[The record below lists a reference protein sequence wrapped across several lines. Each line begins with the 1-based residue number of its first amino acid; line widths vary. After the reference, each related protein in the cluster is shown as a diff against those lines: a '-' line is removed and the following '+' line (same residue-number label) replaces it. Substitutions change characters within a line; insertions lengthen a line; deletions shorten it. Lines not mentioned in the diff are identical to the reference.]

1 MSFRNQ
7 ITSAVHRLQAFLHR
21 ELKLNY
27 VLLSLLG
34 SAILALGLCHIH
46 AYSHVTEGGVLG
58 LTLWLDHHLHISP
71 AFSGLILNVL
81 CYILGWKYLGKP
93 FLLYSAISSLNFS
106 LTYKFFEQFD
116 TFFPHVVQSA
126 LLSAIVGAVFVGVGA
141 GLCVLVGGAPS
152 GDDAIAMALSK
163 KFNTG
168 IQRIYL
174 LSDLSVLALS
184 LTYIPVQKILFSLL
198 TVILSGQIIGL
209 VTRIPLPAL
218 SAGQDHTAPAAD

>member
-1 MSFRNQ
+1 MSFRNDL
-7 ITSAVHRLQAFLHR
+7 SLRASRVQAFLRR
-21 ELKLNY
+21 ELRLSY

-71 AFSGLILNVL
+71 AFSGLVLNVA
-81 CYILGWKYLGKP
+81 CYGLGWKYLGKP

-106 LTYKFFEQFD
+106 LVYKFFEQFD
-116 TFFPHVVQSA
+116 TFFPTLVQNP
-126 LLSAIVGAVFVGVGA
+126 LLSAIAGAVFVGVGA

-163 KFNTG
+163 RFHTG

-184 LTYIPVQKILFSLL
+184 LTYIPVQKIFFSLL
-198 TVILSGQIIGL
+198 TVLLSGQIIGWI
-209 VTRIPLPAL
+209 TKIPLSSLLPGKT
-218 SAGQDHTAPAAD
+218 SPAPAAD

>member
-1 MSFRNQ
+1 MSLRNQ
-7 ITSAVHRLQAFLHR
+7 FTSASHRLQAFLQR
-21 ELKLNY
+21 ELKFNY

-46 AYSHVTEGGVLG
+46 AYSDVTEGGVLG

-71 AFSGLILNVL
+71 AFSGLLLNVA
-81 CYILGWKYLGKP
+81 CYALGWKYLGKP
-93 FLLYSAISSLNFS
+93 FLLYSAISSVNFS
-106 LTYKFFEQFD
+106 LAYKLFEQFD
-116 TFFPHVVQSA
+116 TFFPHLVKSA
-126 LLSAIVGAVFVGVGA
+126 LLSAIVGALFVGVGA

-163 KFNTG
+163 RLHTG

-184 LTYIPVQKILFSLL
+184 LTYITMQKILFSLL
-198 TVILSGQIIGL
+198 TVILSGQVIGL
-209 VTRIPLPAL
+209 VTKIPLSAL
-218 SAGQDHTAPAAD
+218 SAGDDQTAPAAD